1 MNAFSGVVKTPVS
14 ELAKV
19 LEDMRTA
26 PSVRRKLYFV
36 SPLLTALLF
45 GVYERL
51 GLRRVKTGLVAMTR
65 PPGPTAVDFARQSAD
80 RIRALGLE
88 KLEVL
93 AGPFKGMRYG
103 DFSHNSALIPKL
115 LGTYESDLHG
125 WVAEAIAAGYDAV
138 INIGCAEGY
147 YAVGFAYADPA
158 LEVVAFDTSGVAL
171 DMMSKL
177 ATLNGLQDRIR
188 VADARKP
195 VELEGLL
202 RRYKR
207 PLLFVD
213 IEGAED
219 DLLDIRRAPTL
230 AAADMIVETHDGY
243 NFGVTRRL
251 IERFWPTHRFEITG
265 GREAE
270 DQPLPAIVRERIP
283 DPAQARELLS
293 ESRGL
298 PELWLR
304 FRARHSRDSRSGD
317 RRLS

>member
-1 MNAFSGVVKTPVS
+1 MGVVKRPVS
-14 ELAKV
+14 ELSKV

-36 SPLLTALLF
+36 SPLLTAVLF
-45 GVYERL
+45 AAYERL
-51 GLRRVKTGLVAMTR
+51 GLRRLKAGLPGQTR
-65 PPGPTAVDFARQSAD
+65 TPGPTAADFVRQSAD
-80 RIRALGLE
+80 RIRALGLD
-88 KLEVL
+88 KLEIMS
-93 AGPFKGMRYG
+93 GPFKGMRYG
-103 DFSHNSALIPKL
+103 DFSYNSALIPKL
-115 LGTYESDLHG
+115 LGTYEADLHG
-125 WVAEAIAAGYDAV
+125 WVGEALTAGYDAV

-147 YAVGFAYADPA
+147 YAVGFAHANPA
-158 LEVVAFDTSGVAL
+158 IDVVAFDTSSEAL

-177 ATLNGLQDRIR
+177 AALNGLQDRVR
-188 VADARKP
+188 VADARTP
-195 VELEGLL
+195 AELESVL

-207 PLLFVD
+207 PLLFID

-219 DLLDIRRAPTL
+219 ELLDLRRAPAL
-230 AAADMIVETHDGY
+230 ASADMIIETHDGY

-270 DQPLPAIVRERIP
+270 DQPLPAIVRERIA
-283 DPAQARELLS
+283 DPAKARELLS

-304 FRARHSRDSRSGD
+304 FKARNPHAIRTD
-317 RRLS
+317 

>member
-1 MNAFSGVVKTPVS
+1 VS

-51 GLRRVKTGLVAMTR
+51 GLRGLKGALVGLGR
-65 PPGPTAVDFARQSAD
+65 RGPRPTAADFARQSAEQ
-80 RIRALGLE
+80 IRALGLD

-93 AGPFKGMRYG
+93 SGPFKGMRYG

-115 LGTYESDLHG
+115 LGTYEADLHG
-125 WVAEAIAAGYDAV
+125 WIGEAVAAGYDAV

-158 LEVVAFDTSGVAL
+158 TEVVAVDISSVAL
-171 DMMSKL
+171 DMLSKL
-177 ATLNGLQDRIR
+177 AALNGLQDRVR
-188 VADARKP
+188 VADVRTPA
-195 VELEGLL
+195 ELESLL
-202 RRYKR
+202 RRYRR
-207 PLLFVD
+207 PLLFID

-219 DLLDIRRAPTL
+219 DLLDIRRAPSI
-230 AAADMIVETHDGY
+230 ASADMIIETHDGY

-270 DQPLPAIVRERIP
+270 DQPLPAIVRERIA

-304 FRARHSRDSRSGD
+304 FRARNPQDSQSGN
-317 RRLS
+317 R